1 MTTRHI
7 HLLRHAIVCAALAAG
22 TSVLATSASA
32 EDVAQRPVQYHQS
45 ELATDAGVQK
55 LYNELKAASRQVCAS
70 WRMAQ
75 LTSEYNACYAKAL
88 SDAVNDVNQQTLTN
102 LHDRLETK
110 SARVH
115 RSRSNRTAS

>member
-7 HLLRHAIVCAALAAG
+7 HLLRHAIVCAAFAAG
-22 TSVLATSASA
+22 ASVLAAPASA
-32 EDVAQRPVQYHQS
+32 EALAEREVHYNQS
-45 ELATDAGVQK
+45 DLATDAGAQR
-55 LYNELKAASRQVCAS
+55 LYRELKAASRQVCAT
-70 WRMAQ
+70 WRLAAR
-75 LTSEYNACYAKAL
+75 TNEYNECYAKAL
-88 SDAVNDVNQQTLTN
+88 SDAVSEVNQQTLTK